1 MQWSPRRAE
10 TAALAAMGLGLALAC
25 AFLDAAVR
33 VLVGAGALLVLVLV
47 VRDLVARPRLS
58 AGPDGVDVRSWTR
71 ARHLPWRGLR
81 VDVRINR
88 RLGVRS
94 RTLELDTASG
104 PDDEGILVVLGRWD
118 LGADPDGAAVALHR
132 LRPAVDS
139 RATPSR
145 QTVNPTASS
154 TTPSDTTP

>member
-1 MQWSPRRAE
+1 MQWSPRRGE
-10 TAALAAMGLGLALAC
+10 TAALAAMGLGLAVAA
-25 AFLDAAVR
+25 AFLDAAGR

-88 RLGVRS
+88 RLGVRRDRKS
-94 RTLELDTASG
+94 
-104 PDDEGILVVLGRWD
+104 VV
-118 LGADPDGAAVALHR
+118 
-132 LRPAVDS
+132 
-139 RATPSR
+139 
-145 QTVNPTASS
+145 
-154 TTPSDTTP
+154 

>member
-1 MQWSPRRAE
+1 MQWSPRRGE
-10 TAALAAMGLGLALAC
+10 TAALAAMGLGLAVAA
-25 AFLDAAVR
+25 AFLDAAGR

-81 VDVRINR
+81 VHVRINR

-118 LGADPDGAAVALHR
+118 LGADPDDVAVALHE
-132 LRPAVDS
+132 LRPAVD
-139 RATPSR
+139 
-145 QTVNPTASS
+145 
-154 TTPSDTTP
+154 

>member
-1 MQWSPRRAE
+1 MQWSPRRGE
-10 TAALAAMGLGLALAC
+10 TAALAAMGLGLAVAA
-25 AFLDAAVR
+25 AFLDAAGR

-47 VRDLVARPRLS
+47 ARDPVARPRLSGGPSGARPGWS

-81 VDVRINR
+81 VHVRINR

-94 RTLELDTASG
+94 RTLGLDTASG

-118 LGADPDGAAVALHR
+118 LGADPDDVAVALHG
-132 LRPAVDS
+132 LRPAVD
-139 RATPSR
+139 
-145 QTVNPTASS
+145 
-154 TTPSDTTP
+154 